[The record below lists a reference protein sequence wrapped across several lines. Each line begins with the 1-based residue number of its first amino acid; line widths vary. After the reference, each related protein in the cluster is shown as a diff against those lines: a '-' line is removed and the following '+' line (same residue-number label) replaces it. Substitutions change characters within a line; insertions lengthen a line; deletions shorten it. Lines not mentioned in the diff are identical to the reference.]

1 MAERKKGELTE
12 SDQTH
17 VPDSR
22 PLAAKVVG
30 VWSSIFTSLQF
41 SLSWLVKPFDRLESF
56 HNP

>member
-12 SDQTH
+12 SGQTH
-17 VPDSR
+17 VLDSR

-41 SLSWLVKPFDRLESF
+41 SLSWLVKPFDHLESS